1 MILARQQNGAFD
13 TPKVAEDLR
22 EKSDVFAHLRHVLR
36 FSRANLEQ
44 DNARA
49 NLSAAI
55 MESIKGED

>member
-22 EKSDVFAHLRHVLR
+22 EKSGVFAHLRHVLR

-44 DNARA
+44 DKALLGQNPG
-49 NLSAAI
+49 SC
-55 MESIKGED
+55 